1 MPGQSPKY
9 FHCLSIHLKGVP
21 HMAKKRV
28 PVPPGRLPEDSA
40 GFRYWESLHTAY
52 VIPEPQQQ
60 AIAYQAALVLNR
72 IVEVDAAMEGEP
84 LTVIGGNR
92 QLTAHPLLTFGKDL
106 RSTFLS
112 LTKSLQLPLDF
123 GSDEEQL
130 KAADRSSRARA
141 AANARWGKVAR

>member
-1 MPGQSPKY
+1 
-9 FHCLSIHLKGVP
+9 V
-21 HMAKKRV
+21 A
-28 PVPPGRLPEDSA
+28 
-40 GFRYWESLHTAY
+40 LHEAY

-84 LTVIGGNR
+84 LTVVGGNR
-92 QLTAHPLLTFGKDL
+92 QLTAHPLLVFGKDL

-123 GSDEEQL
+123 GSELEQQ
-130 KAADRSSRARA
+130 KAAERSNRGRA
-141 AANARWGKVAR
+141 AANARWGKVARP